1 MESMSNSKSA
11 LNMKKHELLKKEIID
26 VNRDKDSFLDFC
38 MQKKENGDDLDN
50 WTVDELKETIA
61 EFSKIDVNSKLNSKH
76 ENKKKKVIKNQMV
89 EDDKM
94 NEIEDQVRYGV
105 WHK

>member
-1 MESMSNSKSA
+1 MFATITFNTISNK
-11 LNMKKHELLKKEIID
+11 
-26 VNRDKDSFLDFC
+26 
-38 MQKKENGDDLDN
+38 
-50 WTVDELKETIA
+50 
-61 EFSKIDVNSKLNSKH
+61 

-105 WHK
+105 GHQLLIIAC